1 MQSGVKV
8 FQYHK
13 PVKSKKKKKKNWH
26 GARITHQLKKRS
38 RSTSGWISAPLS
50 SCRSTGCGAAGAA
63 VVEPRSGDQGRGR
76 NWQREGAA
84 GAGARRLAAVRWA
97 EDWRRIQRRVVAH
110 LRDRRKGDAER
121 RRSESARG
129 SGGAPR
135 PPESSR
141 GTAAEGR
148 WAYLQA
154 SGQILG
160 GAARETR

>member
-1 MQSGVKV
+1 
-8 FQYHK
+8 
-13 PVKSKKKKKKNWH
+13 
-26 GARITHQLKKRS
+26 
-38 RSTSGWISAPLS
+38 
-50 SCRSTGCGAAGAA
+50 
-63 VVEPRSGDQGRGR
+63 
-76 NWQREGAA
+76 
-84 GAGARRLAAVRWA
+84 LAAVRWA
-97 EDWRRIQRRVVAH
+97 EHWRRIQRRVVAH